1 LLLIAK
7 ARSGGKSVVEGFC
20 FEEQGRT
27 VFETAGEIPETMAV
41 ALQAVIRRDTRLA
54 LETVCR
60 TVGAGKSAPSSD
72 GQIAYVGSEPNPSNA
87 PGYANLAPEGSEEA
101 SQSNMAPNLTDT
113 DAYVNRVAE
122 QEIEK
127 AMRRR
132 SPPPPDGG

>member
-1 LLLIAK
+1 
-7 ARSGGKSVVEGFC
+7 
-20 FEEQGRT
+20 